1 MDHIIMLW
9 SFKIILVFTRRDK
22 IHFNHK
28 YAFDRLLRRNEE
40 R

>member
-1 MDHIIMLW
+1 M
-9 SFKIILVFTRRDK
+9 LVFTRRGK

-28 YAFDRLLRRNEE
+28 YTFDRLLRRNEE